1 VTDLEARPAVDAF
14 VAFMGV
20 ANRPTVR
27 AAAELVITA
36 PSLRPVLEL
45 VLPKRS

>member
-1 VTDLEARPAVDAF
+1 VS
-14 VAFMGV
+14 
-20 ANRPTVR
+20 
-27 AAAELVITA
+27 AAAETVITA